1 MPVPDI
7 GIAIIEWP
15 AVPALIK
22 LSGEEKAAHL
32 LHSLFEALAALVH

>member
-22 LSGEEKAAHL
+22 LSGVEKAATQKGGRG
-32 LHSLFEALAALVH
+32 F

>member
-1 MPVPDI
+1 MLAPNR

-22 LSGEEKAAHL
+22 LSGVASAATQKGGRG
-32 LHSLFEALAALVH
+32 F